1 MVKPWM
7 TTREAAADLGV
18 SPGRVR
24 QLLLAGQL
32 PGEKLGR
39 DWMIRRAD
47 VARFKALPPGRTR
60 RPRALKG
67 PPPAAPEAVGVS
79 PKHLLLASGN
89 QS

>member
-1 MVKPWM
+1 MVKAWM
-7 TTREAAADLGV
+7 STQEAATALGV

-47 VARFKALPPGRTR
+47 LERFKALPPGRTR
-60 RPRALKG
+60 RPRTLNRPRPR
-67 PPPAAPEAVGVS
+67 PPKPSE
-79 PKHLLLASGN
+79 
-89 QS
+89 